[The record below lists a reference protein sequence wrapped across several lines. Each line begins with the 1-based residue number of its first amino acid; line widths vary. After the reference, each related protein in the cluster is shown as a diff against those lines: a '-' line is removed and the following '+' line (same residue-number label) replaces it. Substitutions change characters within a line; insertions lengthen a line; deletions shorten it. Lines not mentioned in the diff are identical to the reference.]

1 MQSKLKE
8 EAELKRS
15 LEQIFKEDHIVN
27 LDRKQEQE
35 AYREYLIKQARSQS
49 IEKIKSTMKLSDIEA
64 NYFANELKRVD
75 EM

>member
-15 LEQIFKEDHIVN
+15 LELIFKEDHIVN

-35 AYREYLIKQARSQS
+35 AYREYLI
-49 IEKIKSTMKLSDIEA
+49 
-64 NYFANELKRVD
+64 
-75 EM
+75 